1 MKLKTLILA
10 ATVAIS
16 SAAFA
21 AESAPLTFNGVLT
34 LSNAQH
40 FGLVNEGATRTGW
53 VKLGGEFD
61 GYVLKSYDAAAKTLT
76 LEKDG
81 KEYAVVLADNKFDGS
96 AKAAAGTKATIADA
110 EAVFASMQMEDMLA
124 KVLEKQMAG
133 QNKMITANMEK
144 QLGGKVD
151 PEDLAQFQKKMYET
165 MLEAMNPE
173 QMQKEMVQLYAEN
186 FTKEELSAMAAFNS
200 TPAGK
205 AMIEKQ
211 PMIQGRIQELM
222 MPRIMAAMP
231 KMGQIG
237 KEFGE
242 QQKAKI
248 QARADAAKGAAAPAQ
263 TPAPAPSGDGGE

>member
-10 ATVAIS
+10 AIVATS

-53 VKLGGEFD
+53 VKLGDEFD
-61 GYVLKSYDAAAKTLT
+61 GYTLKSYDAPSKTLT
-76 LEKDG
+76 LEKGG
-81 KEYAVVLADNKFDGS
+81 KTYTVALANSNFDGS
-96 AKAAAGTKATIADA
+96 AKAVAGTKATLADA
-110 EAVFASMQMEDMLA
+110 EAVFANMQMEDMLA
-124 KVLEKQMAG
+124 KVLEKQMSA
-133 QNKMITANMEK
+133 QNKMMAANMEK
-144 QLGGKVD
+144 QLGGKID
-151 PEDLAQFQKKMYET
+151 PAEMEAFQKKIYET

-173 QMQKEMVQLYAEN
+173 QMKNDMVQLYAEN

-211 PMIQGRIQELM
+211 PMIQGRIQEMM
-222 MPRIMAAMP
+222 MPRIMGAMP

-237 KEFGE
+237 KEFAE

-248 QARADAAKGAAAPAQ
+248 KAQAEKASASGTPV
-263 TPAPAPSGDGGE
+263 PAPANP